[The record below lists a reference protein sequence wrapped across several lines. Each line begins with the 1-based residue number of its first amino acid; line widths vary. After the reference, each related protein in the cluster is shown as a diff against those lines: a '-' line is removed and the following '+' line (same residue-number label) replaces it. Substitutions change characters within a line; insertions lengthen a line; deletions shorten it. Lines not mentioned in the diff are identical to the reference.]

1 MELHS
6 ENKGRLGDKFEGF
19 QHPPSDAVWD
29 RIAATPTDRPLGARF
44 RMFAVV
50 PNPRVWRR
58 IAAQLQPQQ
67 RRVGLIW
74 WSAAAGIAL
83 LIGFALF
90 QPAAETP
97 FAKNFALLKL
107 PDTSSMLTMD
117 TASGKGTIVSPIE
130 SDLYQN
136 ENQHSIA
143 VANQHH
149 AGTIPIRPRL
159 IDNFEN
165 GAIGSAVPSDFG
177 HLSSEDPIAF
187 ILAQKNDRLQKM
199 TFRETKLLSESM
211 EETYREML
219 FWQTL
224 QQELDMQ
231 QQAETALLANDL
243 KQKDEDAPQYF
254 AQAGSNISGGNGIF
268 AEAASDVNQLPEWGF
283 AELPL
288 SLSAGQDG
296 LASSESDGIQE
307 EFRTPLI
314 FGAYLDRHIAKGF
327 GISGGLVYT
336 KLQSSAVATGAN
348 LAQRM
353 DITRQYLGLAA
364 SGTYTLPLGKH
375 FATYASTGLQFD
387 QGLGRHRVL
396 TTRSGETVL
405 SREEERDNNGVQM
418 SANLG
423 LGIRYNILKR
433 VGLYAQGTAAH
444 YFLQSEENLWTTK
457 KVWPMM
463 QVGVRVNL

>member
-67 RRVGLIW
+67 RRSTVIW

-83 LIGFALF
+83 LLGFYLL

-97 FAKNFALLKL
+97 FAKNFAVRNNPEWSTRPL
-107 PDTSSMLTMD
+107 MD
-117 TASGKGTIVSPIE
+117 SGSANGTVVSPLN
-130 SDLYQN
+130 SDSYQKSDQN
-136 ENQHSIA
+136 AFALTQPHPIRR
-143 VANQHH
+143 
-149 AGTIPIRPRL
+149 IPFRPRL
-159 IDNFEN
+159 IDDLEN
-165 GAIGSAVPSDFG
+165 GVLGSAVPADFG
-177 HLSSEDPIAF
+177 HGQSGNSMASTEVLKRENLSTVPSRKA
-187 ILAQKNDRLQKM
+187 N
-199 TFRETKLLSESM
+199 LLSGSKD
-211 EETYREML
+211 ETYRRIL

-224 QQELDMQ
+224 QQEMEMQ
-231 QQAETALLANDL
+231 QQAENALLAEDL
-243 KQKDEDAPQYF
+243 KQQNADLPTF
-254 AQAGSNISGGNGIF
+254 SAQAGSNL
-268 AEAASDVNQLPEWGF
+268 AAGTGTFDLAMNADNFPE
-283 AELPL
+283 LDLNMTPL
-288 SLSAGQDG
+288 SLNG
-296 LASSESDGIQE
+296 SSQNLSSGESSVLE
-307 EFRTPLI
+307 EKYQTPLV
-314 FGAYLDRHIAKGF
+314 FGAFLDRHIAKGF
-327 GISGGLVYT
+327 GVTGGLVYSR
-336 KLQSSAVATGAN
+336 LQSTVQATGAN
-348 LAQRM
+348 FSQEMAL
-353 DITRQYLGLAA
+353 TRQFLGLAA
-364 SGTYTLPLGKH
+364 GGTYTLPLGKH
-375 FATYASTGLQFD
+375 FATYASTGVQFD

-396 TTRSGETVL
+396 STRVDGTLVSKVEDR
-405 SREEERDNNGVQM
+405 SNNGQQM

-444 YFLQSEENLWTTK
+444 YFWQSEQNLWTTK
-457 KVWPMM
+457 EIWPMM